1 MTKYSRDDLKMFEKQ
16 YHLLLDMELKRAKQS
31 GKSQFKVNVQ
41 AFDEV
46 PDFKQHIWSWASK
59 NGISYS
65 EEYDEF
71 IFHIS

>member
-1 MTKYSRDDLKMFEKQ
+1 MPKYSSDELKMFEKQ
-16 YHLLLDMELKRAKQS
+16 DHLLLDMELKRAKQS

-46 PDFKQHIWSWASK
+46 PDFKQYIWSWASK

>member
-1 MTKYSRDDLKMFEKQ
+1 MSKYSNDELKMFEKQ
-16 YHLLLDMELKRAKQS
+16 DYLLLDIELKKAKQNN
-31 GKSQFKVNVQ
+31 KSNFKVNVQ

-46 PDFKQHIWSWASK
+46 PNFKQHIWSWTSK
-59 NGISYS
+59 NGIDYS